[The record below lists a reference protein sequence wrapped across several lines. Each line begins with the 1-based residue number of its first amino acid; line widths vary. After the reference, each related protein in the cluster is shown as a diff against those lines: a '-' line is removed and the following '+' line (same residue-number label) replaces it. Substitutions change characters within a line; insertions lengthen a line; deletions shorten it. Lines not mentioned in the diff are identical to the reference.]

1 MCADSF
7 CYLCI
12 ERTEKSKRLI
22 YFMYTT
28 TMTVD
33 ELINEF
39 TADLPQILSIS
50 DAKQKKA
57 DKIIKKSQLFPVYLH
72 AKIKTKRGNDW
83 LLLIEAK
90 NKKYVGDDC
99 LMTMVSIP
107 LLNGS
112 RYAIM
117 WSSIQGQS
125 IHIIFTP
132 HFFSRYSLRAGID
145 LKGEDLIL
153 RYFKIN
159 PSYGFNVMREII
171 DGNEKINVYGSTN
184 EGVALGVRLFT
195 DKYVVLFKTFIT
207 YDMCKGEQIENFA
220 QAEQIRR
227 EIHEEMT
234 TLK

>member
-1 MCADSF
+1 
-7 CYLCI
+7 
-12 ERTEKSKRLI
+12 
-22 YFMYTT
+22 MYTT

-107 LLNGS
+107 LLMVTDMLSCGHQYKDNQ
-112 RYAIM
+112 YIL
-117 WSSIQGQS
+117 
-125 IHIIFTP
+125 
-132 HFFSRYSLRAGID
+132 YL
-145 LKGEDLIL
+145 LLIS
-153 RYFKIN
+153 FQDI
-159 PSYGFNVMREII
+159 P
-171 DGNEKINVYGSTN
+171 
-184 EGVALGVRLFT
+184 
-195 DKYVVLFKTFIT
+195 
-207 YDMCKGEQIENFA
+207 
-220 QAEQIRR
+220 
-227 EIHEEMT
+227 
-234 TLK
+234 

>member
-1 MCADSF
+1 
-7 CYLCI
+7 
-12 ERTEKSKRLI
+12 
-22 YFMYTT
+22 MYTT

-99 LMTMVSIP
+99 LTTMVSIP
-107 LLNGS
+107 LLNGN

-159 PSYGFNVMREII
+159 PSYGFNVVREII